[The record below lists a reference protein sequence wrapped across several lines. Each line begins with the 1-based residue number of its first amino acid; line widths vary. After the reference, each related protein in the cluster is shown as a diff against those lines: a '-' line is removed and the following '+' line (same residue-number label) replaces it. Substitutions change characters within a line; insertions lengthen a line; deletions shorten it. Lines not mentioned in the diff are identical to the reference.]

1 LDGANVWAAGADEYI
16 MQNWEEHRENHDRFV
31 KSCLDELATRLP
43 IEATLQSR
51 CETAVQPA
59 AVQS

>member
-1 LDGANVWAAGADEYI
+1 
-16 MQNWEEHRENHDRFV
+16 MQNWAEHKENHERFV
-31 KSCLDELATRLP
+31 KSCLDQLAVQKAPASIAPLP
-43 IEATLQSR
+43 TEPALQSR